1 MIIHD
6 IEQGS
11 EEWHSLRAGLPT
23 ASEFSKLIT
32 STGAV
37 SESMADYA
45 RVLAAE
51 KFAGHAVD
59 GWEGNRY
66 TERGKE
72 LEDHARNAYMFIT
85 GSEVSKVGFVT
96 DNLKRY
102 GCSPDRFVGDDGLLE
117 IKCQIA
123 KEHIKS
129 LEYYAKHGKPPTTYI
144 AQIQGQMF
152 VCERQWV
159 DLMFYHPDL
168 PHLIIRQQPDLKLVA
183 ALRQQL
189 AAVEAERNIVLKFLR
204 EFDDD

>member
-6 IEQGS
+6 VTQGS
-11 EEWHSLRAGLPT
+11 DAWHKLRAGIPT

-32 STGAV
+32 ANGDNSK
-37 SESMADYA
+37 SMFDYA

-51 KFAGHAVD
+51 KYAGHAVD

-66 TERGKE
+66 TDRGKE
-72 LEDHARNAYMFIT
+72 LEDHARNEYEFRM
-85 GSEVSKVGFVT
+85 GVECQEVGFVT
-96 DNLKRY
+96 DDLKRY
-102 GCSPDRFVGDDGLLE
+102 GCSPDRFIDDDGVLE

-129 LEYYAKHGKPPTTYI
+129 LEYWEKHGKPPTTYI
-144 AQIQGQMF
+144 AQTQGEMF
-152 VCERQWV
+152 VCERKWV

-168 PHLIIRQQPDLKLVA
+168 PDLVIRQTPDAELVH
-183 ALRQQL
+183 ALERQL

-204 EFDDD
+204 EFENV